1 MAVDKEQLS
10 ALSTLLD
17 QAGLDA
23 SDLLT
28 AITTLAKAK
37 QVAQEK
43 QETEDKAASTR
54 KNVINKELVYPDE
67 KAIIYQ
73 RGDVKT
79 NVYYFRVYDPL
90 SRKQFVK
97 SLETTDRV
105 KALATARNLFQQI
118 KGKIAKNE
126 RLISITTAELI
137 EKHIERL
144 NRTVTNVPH
153 MGITPESLR
162 LKEYY
167 LRNWQDFVDHLGYT
181 KITIDR
187 IPKDNLRE
195 FGLWMLERPKK
206 SGNMNTPRSAEQINN
221 MVGEVLSMYNK
232 TAKRNRLIS
241 ADAIPDIDRVKE
253 SKDLGY
259 KRDILNEEQYTKFW
273 MFMEYTYSKG
283 KKIDGNGNKVVD
295 PLALRDKDELHK
307 RLVFTKTIGILYNT
321 GIRPGEFLK
330 LKWSDITEPKTTTI
344 ENSTKNNVKIT
355 IRPEVA
361 KTGVRRVIVVPVKK
375 RFDVIKSCYKK
386 MGIDVRPDDF
396 ILMNPAKNRQAYTRQ
411 NLYTR
416 LQRVLKH
423 SGLEQDLLQE
433 GKKLSLYSSRHFFI
447 TMRLRYGKVPLY
459 LLSKVV
465 GTSVKNLTDVYGH
478 IDPEIEADV
487 ITRHMGRLSKN
498 GFDMQSPV
506 VLTDD

>member
-1 MAVDKEQLS
+1 MSPDPKQVE
-10 ALSTLLD
+10 ALTALLE

-43 QETEDKAASTR
+43 QDDEDKAATTR

-79 NVYYFRVYDPL
+79 NVYYFRVYDP
-90 SRKQFVK
+90 SSKKQYVK

-126 RLISITTAELI
+126 RLVSITTAELI
-137 EKHIERL
+137 EKHTERL
-144 NRTVTNVPH
+144 KRTVSNTPH
-153 MGITPESLR
+153 MGITPDSLR
-162 LKEYY
+162 LKSYY
-167 LRNWQDFVDHLGYT
+167 LRNWQDFIDHLGYSKT
-181 KITIDR
+181 TIDR
-187 IPKDNLRE
+187 IPKDNVRE
-195 FGLWMLERPKK
+195 FGLWMLERPKQ
-206 SGNMNTPRSAEQINN
+206 SGNINTPRSAEQINN

-259 KRDILNEEQYTKFW
+259 KRDILNEDQYTKFW
-273 MFMEYTYSKG
+273 MYMEYTYSKG
-283 KKIDGNGNKVVD
+283 KKIDANGNKVID
-295 PLALRDKDELHK
+295 PLAQRDKDELHK

-330 LKWSDITEPKTTTI
+330 LKWSDITEPKTTT
-344 ENSTKNNVKIT
+344 SDDKNKNIKIT

-386 MGIDVRPDDF
+386 MGVDIKPDDF
-396 ILMNPAKNRQAYTRQ
+396 ILMNPAKNREAYTRQ
-411 NLYTR
+411 SLYTR

-423 SGLEQDLLQE
+423 SGLEEELLQE
-433 GKKLSLYSSRHFFI
+433 NKRLSLYSSRHFFI

-487 ITRHMGRLSKN
+487 ITRHMGRLVKN
-498 GFDMQSPV
+498 GFDMENPV